1 MSMDSREQRNDV
13 SLGWVK
19 QQLRALS
26 AAQPPR
32 RLEERLRADVPDRTA
47 GEALPWHVR
56 RWPQVTRWAGIAAA
70 IVVLCSAVWLRPQAG
85 PPTQP
90 LSDTKSAPGRV
101 LAADYNS
108 LRPPDINA
116 LDSNGLN

>member
-32 RLEERLRADVPDRTA
+32 RLEQRLLADLPGQTA
-47 GEALPWHVR
+47 EEALPWHVR
-56 RWPQVTRWAGIAAA
+56 RWPRATRWAGIAAA
-70 IVVLCSAVWLRPQAG
+70 IVVLCSLVWLRPQVG
-85 PPTQP
+85 PPTQT
-90 LSDTKSAPGRV
+90 LSDAKTGPGRV

-108 LRPPDINA
+108 VRPADINA